1 MPKGQP
7 PPQNKPENDAG
18 YLAEITK
25 SVFRSGFSW
34 QVIENKWPNFQKAF
48 AGFDLDVIAA
58 FDDDD
63 LERLLTD
70 TGIVRNGRIIEAT
83 IKNAHQMQTLRNEFG
98 SFHAYLRSLDELD
111 YQKKSKELQKQFS
124 HLGKTGTYTFL
135 WCVAEPVPDW
145 EER

>member
-18 YLAEITK
+18 YLEEITK

-70 TGIVRNGRIIEAT
+70 TGIVRNGRKIEAT

-124 HLGKTGTYTFL
+124 HLGKTGTYAFL

>member
-18 YLAEITK
+18 NLEEITK

-70 TGIVRNGRIIEAT
+70 TGIVRNGRKIEAT

-111 YQKKSKELQKQFS
+111 YQKKSKELHKQFS
-124 HLGKTGTYTFL
+124 HLGKTGTYTFF

>member
-7 PPQNKPENDAG
+7 PPQLKPENDAG
-18 YLAEITK
+18 YLEEITK

-48 AGFDLDVIAA
+48 ARFDPDDVAA

-63 LERLLTD
+63 LERLLSD
-70 TGIVRNGRIIEAT
+70 TGIVRNGRKIEAT
-83 IKNAHQMQTLRNEFG
+83 IKNARTMQAISNEFG
-98 SFHAYLRSLDELD
+98 SFHAYLRSLDGLD
-111 YQKKSKELQKQFS
+111 YLKKSKDLQKQFS
-124 HLGKTGTYTFL
+124 HLGRTGTYTFL

>member
-18 YLAEITK
+18 YLEEITK

-34 QVIENKWPNFQKAF
+34 QVIDNKWTNFQEAF
-48 AGFDLDVIAA
+48 EGFDVDSVAD

-63 LERLLTD
+63 LERLLSD
-70 TGIVRNGRIIEAT
+70 AGIVRNGRKIEAT
-83 IKNAHQMQTLRNEFG
+83 IKNARTMQAIREEFG
-98 SFHAYLRSLDELD
+98 SFHTYIRSLDELD
-111 YQKKSKELQKQFS
+111 YEKKSKELQKHFS
-124 HLGKTGTYTFL
+124 HLGRTGTFTFL

>member
-1 MPKGQP
+1 VPKGQP

-18 YLAEITK
+18 YLEEITK

-70 TGIVRNGRIIEAT
+70 TGIVRNGRKIEAT

>member
-1 MPKGQP
+1 MPQGQP
-7 PPQNKPENDAG
+7 PPQHKPENDAG
-18 YLAEITK
+18 YLEEITK

-48 AGFDLDVIAA
+48 AEFDIDSIAA

-70 TGIVRNGRIIEAT
+70 TGIVRNGRKIEAT
-83 IKNAHQMQTLRNEFG
+83 IKNAHQLKTLRNEFG
-98 SFHAYLRSLDELD
+98 SFHDYLRTLDELD
-111 YQKKSKELQKQFS
+111 YQKKSKELQKRFS
-124 HLGKTGTYTFL
+124 HLGKTGTFTFL

>member
-1 MPKGQP
+1 M
-7 PPQNKPENDAG
+7 E
-18 YLAEITK
+18 EITK

-48 AGFDLDVIAA
+48 ADFDIDAVAA
-58 FDDDD
+58 FDEDD

-70 TGIVRNGRIIEAT
+70 RGIVRNGRKIEAT
-83 IKNAHQMQTLRNEFG
+83 VKNARTMQILREQLDN
-98 SFHAYLRSLDELD
+98 FHAYLRSMDSWD
-111 YQKKSKELQKQFS
+111 YEKRSKELQKRFS
-124 HLGKTGTYTFL
+124 HLGKTGTFTFL